1 MERKPETLRV
11 DSYSGIHRD
20 QTGALPTDS
29 GADPARLYRSQNP
42 ETKGQL
48 IRGHCTRLRP
58 ETHILALGVPVRSLV
73 GPSMPDEPHVRPTA
87 HGITGGRMSRPF
99 GKNLVIWLA
108 GLNQGICAG
117 VSLRSIRK

>member
-29 GADPARLYRSQNP
+29 GADPARLYRSQNS

-48 IRGHCTRLRP
+48 IRGHYTRIKAQAARWDIYLVHSRTTRAERRPIIEHLRNEPLP
-58 ETHILALGVPVRSLV
+58 ELTTPPRTKVKEFKPN
-73 GPSMPDEPHVRPTA
+73 D
-87 HGITGGRMSRPF
+87 F
-99 GKNLVIWLA
+99 G
-108 GLNQGICAG
+108 
-117 VSLRSIRK
+117 